1 MVAMEPKRW
10 KVGELA
16 TATGLTVRTLHHYDE
31 IGLLVPSER
40 TDAGHRLYTG
50 ADVTKLYR
58 IAALRSLGLSLDEIA
73 AWFEQG
79 DDPTELV
86 RRHLEEI
93 ERRLKLTARLRE
105 RLHNILDALEREEEP
120 DSEYFIRT
128 VEVMSMHE
136 KYYTPEQLE
145 ELEKRRNEL
154 GAEGMERAQ
163 KEWADLIAEVQAE
176 KAAGTPSTDPKMRPL
191 VERWQRL
198 IEAFTGGNPE
208 IRASLQKMYE
218 TEGPEAAS
226 RGMVDPELMAY
237 MGQAIEAAN

>member
-1 MVAMEPKRW
+1 MNAKRW

-16 TATGLTVRTLHHYDE
+16 AATGLTVRTLHHYDE
-31 IGLLVPSER
+31 IGLLVPSEH
-40 TDAGHRLYTG
+40 TESGHRLYSGT
-50 ADVTKLYR
+50 DVTKLYR
-58 IAALRSLGLSLDEIA
+58 IAALRNLGMSLEDIA

-79 DDPTELV
+79 DDPAKLV
-86 RRHLEEI
+86 RRHLEEVQRQL
-93 ERRLKLTARLRE
+93 ELNRRLRDRLVQ
-105 RLHNILDALEREEEP
+105 ILDALDREEEP
-120 DSEYFIRT
+120 DAEQFIRT

-154 GAEGMERAQ
+154 GPEGMERAQ
-163 KEWADLIAEVQAE
+163 QEWADLIAEVQAAR
-176 KAAGTPSTDPKMRPL
+176 AAGTPATDPKLKPL
-191 VERWQRL
+191 VERWTRL

-237 MGQAIEAAN
+237 MGEAIETAH